1 MVSRPARL
9 YIGLVVVLTGVLVT
23 ATSMAKIKG
32 IWGLMPPAFT
42 APFATGHVPV
52 SKPLIALVALV
63 VLFLV
68 CDSVDTPLSARQTK
82 WSPSSAATLAAV
94 VLLGPL
100 AAAFV
105 GASSLLSLRPKL
117 RLPERMFNGAM
128 HALSGLAAG
137 GAYLAVGDWLK
148 GLVYRHELAVYQHE
162 LAVYRHE
169 LAVHHQHD
177 FAVRPQLEALLQNDL
192 LALHRQWALVGLP
205 NAGHFA
211 IIIGAFAAAAAVH
224 VLANHGLIWGI
235 YRLNRGSGM
244 LRREGL
250 ESSLPLLLASDFG
263 YACLGLV
270 IASLWHVMAWFS
282 AALVLVTLFVAR
294 WAMGQFAEQQRAYAA
309 TMSALCQAVE
319 TKDYYTR
326 GHGDRVSRGSVMIAR
341 KIRMSPARTEA
352 IRFAGMLHD
361 VGKLGVPTQVLQKT
375 GQLTPEEF
383 AAIQLHPM
391 RGLEIVREIGFLYEA
406 FTGIMHHHERI
417 DGRGYPMG
425 LAGHE
430 IPEFA
435 RIIAV
440 ADAFDSMTTTRSYR
454 EAKSIEF
461 ALDQLRTG
469 AGTQFDALAVEA
481 FIAALDEERWPLPKP
496 VRKPADPATVTVQD
510 HDDPTAPLRIVDA

>member
-1 MVSRPARL
+1 MVSRAARL
-9 YIGLVVVLTGVLVT
+9 YISLVVVLTGLLV
-23 ATSMAKIKG
+23 AAASMAPARG
-32 IWGLMPPAFT
+32 TWGLMPPAT
-42 APFATGHVPV
+42 MTGPVPMPLFA
-52 SKPLIALVALV
+52 LITLQC
-63 VLFLV
+63 LFLV
-68 CDSVDTPLSARQTK
+68 CDSVDTPLTARQTK

-105 GASSLLSLRPKL
+105 GASSLLSLRRQL

-137 GAYLAVGDWLK
+137 VAYLVVGGRLAALSH
-148 GLVYRHELAVYQHE
+148 LVVVAQPD
-162 LAVYRHE
+162 
-169 LAVHHQHD
+169 HH
-177 FAVRPQLEALLQNDL
+177 VPSRGVALF
-192 LALHRQWALVGLP
+192 GLP
-205 NAGHFA
+205 DTGHFR
-211 IIIGAFAAAAAVH
+211 IIIAAFAAAAAVH
-224 VLANHGLIWGI
+224 VLANHGLIWGV
-235 YRLNRGSGM
+235 YRLNRGTGM

-250 ESSLPLLLASDFG
+250 ESSLSLLLASDFG

-270 IASLWHVMAWFS
+270 IASLWDIMGWFS
-282 AALVLVTLFVAR
+282 ALLVLVTLFVAR

-309 TMSALCQAVE
+309 TMNALCQAVE

-326 GHGDRVSRGSVMIAR
+326 GHGDRVSRGAVMIAR
-341 KIRMSPARTEA
+341 KIRMSSDRTDA

-375 GQLTPEEF
+375 GALTEEEF

-406 FTGIMHHHERI
+406 LNGIMHHHERI

-454 EAKSIEF
+454 EAKSIVVAFDE
-461 ALDQLRTG
+461 LRKG
-469 AGTQFDALAVEA
+469 AGTQFDPRIVEA
-481 FIAALDEERWPLPKP
+481 FIAALDEEEWPLPEPAGKP
-496 VRKPADPATVTVQD
+496 PDPTTVTAQD
-510 HDDPTAPLRIVDA
+510 HDDPTAPLRIVEA